1 MRKLTVF
8 NQISLDGYIS
18 DARGDMS
25 WAHKHDA
32 EWTKFVS
39 RNAGGGGALVF
50 GRVTYDLMASYWPTP
65 LAAEHDPKVAG
76 QMNALPKIV
85 FSRTLKKVAWQ
96 NTTLVK
102 TDPAAAMRKLKAEA
116 GPDLTILGSASIVS
130 ALTNARLVDEYNVV
144 VNALVLG
151 SGRGLFAG
159 VAEPLRLVLKE
170 TRVFRNGN
178 VLLTYTPHS

>member
-1 MRKLTVF
+1 MR
-8 NQISLDGYIS
+8 
-18 DARGDMS
+18 
-25 WAHKHDA
+25 
-32 EWTKFVS
+32 
-39 RNAGGGGALVF
+39 
-50 GRVTYDLMASYWPTP
+50 
-65 LAAEHDPKVAG
+65 AAV
-76 QMNALPKIV
+76 
-85 FSRTLKKVAWQ
+85 
-96 NTTLVK
+96 
-102 TDPAAAMRKLKAEA
+102 A